1 MPRYYF
7 NVHNS
12 IGLVEDEEGRDFADL
27 GAARAAALK
36 GAREVIAGDAAEGIV
51 DLRGRLD
58 VIDSAGTVVLTLRF
72 TEAVEV
78 LRPDEDEAGPAN
90 PAPTAS

>member
-27 GAARAAALK
+27 EAARAAALK
-36 GAREVIAGDAAEGIV
+36 GAREIIAEDAAQGVV
-51 DLRGRLD
+51 DLRGRLE
-58 VIDSAGTVVLTLRF
+58 VIDEAGAVVLTLRF

-78 LRPDEDEAGPAN
+78 LRPDEEE
-90 PAPTAS
+90 PAPAAPRSTAS

>member
-12 IGLVEDEEGRDFADL
+12 IGLVEDEEGADFADL
-27 GAARAAALK
+27 DAARAAALK
-36 GAREVIAGDAAEGIV
+36 GAREIIAGDAAEGLV

-58 VIDSAGTVVLTLRF
+58 VIDETGVVVLTLRF

-78 LRPDEDEAGPAN
+78 LGPDQEEPGPAS
-90 PAPTAS
+90 PLTAS

>member
-1 MPRYYF
+1 MPRYFF

-27 GAARAAALK
+27 DAARAAALK
-36 GAREVIAGDAAEGIV
+36 GAREIIAEDVADGVA

-58 VIDSAGTVVLTLRF
+58 VIDAAGVVVLVIKF
-72 TEAVEV
+72 IEAVE
-78 LRPDEDEAGPAN
+78 LRLPDRNEPGAECVQRII
-90 PAPTAS
+90 